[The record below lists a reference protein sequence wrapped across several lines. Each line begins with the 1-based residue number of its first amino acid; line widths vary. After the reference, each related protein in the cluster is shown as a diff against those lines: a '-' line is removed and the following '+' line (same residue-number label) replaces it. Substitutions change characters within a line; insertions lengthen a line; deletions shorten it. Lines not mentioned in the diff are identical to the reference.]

1 VIYRTASDEKS
12 VEGIRHPARTP
23 LGIAFGIL
31 GVLCLLSPLW
41 WIVEL
46 IRHASY
52 RFNDGFIGSLGWSI
66 VFFFVFMFGVLVAD
80 AGLSKKNRLESD
92 CPRCGAYATRRF
104 WDFMPTECG
113 TCIAYLRADGDRVRE
128 ESLDQAESYGHY
140 YAVPAKRYLPAAKR
154 DQQEHFE
161 FKIPQLCAQ
170 CGSSDVRHESKIVDR
185 TPSNSES
192 GLFWKAV
199 AFSSSSQQRRKMGLR
214 QDGRFWNRTPVTP
227 NDNDRLDEGLSLMRV
242 PVCNEHKDATPVSYN
257 SGKLEFALYRY
268 YKEFLALNDIDAPET
283 KS

>member
-1 VIYRTASDEKS
+1 MIYRTASDEKS
-12 VEGIRHPARTP
+12 VEGIRHPGRTP
-23 LGIAFGIL
+23 LGITFGIL

-66 VFFFVFMFGVLVAD
+66 VFFLLFVVGVLAAD

-92 CPRCGAYATRRF
+92 CPNCGAHATRRF

-113 TCIAYLRADGDRVRE
+113 TCIAYLRAEGDRVRE
-128 ESLDQAESYGHY
+128 ESLDEAESYTHDY
-140 YAVPAKRYLPAAKR
+140 SVPATRYLPAATR
-154 DQQEHFE
+154 HLQQHFE

-185 TPSNSES
+185 TPSNSEP

-199 AFSSSSQQRRKMGLR
+199 AFSSSSSQRRTMGLR
-214 QDGRFWNRTPVTP
+214 RDGRFWNRTPPTP
-227 NDNDRLDEGLSLMRV
+227 TESNRLDEELSVMKV
-242 PVCNEHKDATPVSYN
+242 PVCAKHEDSSPVSYN
-257 SGKLEFALYRY
+257 AGQLEFALYRY
-268 YKEFLALNDIDAPET
+268 YKAFLALNCIDAPET
-283 KS
+283 KR